1 MKRLKHH
8 EYTGRIDDESRPE
21 RFHQV
26 VKHWSEGSG
35 TGRPVFIGFCS
46 EEGVHRNKGRL
57 GAKEGPYKIREKM
70 ASLPYTD
77 AVFDYGSIIGEQDL
91 EASQEALGEC
101 VAEVFANGQFP
112 MIMGGGHET
121 LYGHYLGVR
130 RQYPDAKVAVV
141 NLDAH
146 FDMRDEAPSS
156 GTMFHQIL
164 TEDQN
169 IDYFVFGIQPGGNT
183 KSLFDTADAFGV
195 KYALIEE
202 VRNTGIF
209 EESLESL
216 EAYDAVFATLCM
228 DSVQQ
233 GVAPGTSAPSP
244 NGFTAS
250 EVHELVGS
258 LAKLPN
264 IVSFDISEVAPPL
277 DIDDRTS
284 GLAASLFHRFMIE
297 KETFR

>member
-112 MIMGGGHET
+112 MIMGG
-121 LYGHYLGVR
+121 
-130 RQYPDAKVAVV
+130 
-141 NLDAH
+141 
-146 FDMRDEAPSS
+146 
-156 GTMFHQIL
+156 
-164 TEDQN
+164 
-169 IDYFVFGIQPGGNT
+169 
-183 KSLFDTADAFGV
+183 
-195 KYALIEE
+195 
-202 VRNTGIF
+202 
-209 EESLESL
+209 
-216 EAYDAVFATLCM
+216 
-228 DSVQQ
+228 
-233 GVAPGTSAPSP
+233 
-244 NGFTAS
+244 
-250 EVHELVGS
+250 
-258 LAKLPN
+258 
-264 IVSFDISEVAPPL
+264 
-277 DIDDRTS
+277 
-284 GLAASLFHRFMIE
+284 
-297 KETFR
+297 